1 MFKSKQSIH
10 EDTEGPKI
18 NFFSYWLFKDFFR
31 SSVLIIFEY
40 FKLKHDLSLDSSY
53 IKVRNPEVSNLNK
66 IASFNIMYKDI
77 RWLYISMIDP
87 LSMYLD

>member
-18 NFFSYWLFKDFFR
+18 NFFSYWLFKNFLR
-31 SSVLIIFEY
+31 SSVLIILEY
-40 FKLKHDLSLDSSY
+40 FKLKHDLSFYCSY

-66 IASFNIMYKDI
+66 ITSFNIMYKDI
-77 RWLYISMIDP
+77 GWLNISMIDP
-87 LSMYLD
+87 LTMYLD